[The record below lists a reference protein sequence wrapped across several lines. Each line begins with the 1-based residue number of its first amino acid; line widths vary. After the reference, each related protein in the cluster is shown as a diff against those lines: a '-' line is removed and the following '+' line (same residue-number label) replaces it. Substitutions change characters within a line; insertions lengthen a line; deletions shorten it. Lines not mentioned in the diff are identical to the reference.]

1 MGNPGL
7 ERSLKAVEL
16 GWFESLLV
24 RGTPCLLEVARKG
37 QRVRRK

>member
-7 ERSLKAVEL
+7 EWSLKAAEL

-24 RGTPCLLEVARKG
+24 RGILCLLEVARKG
-37 QRVRRK
+37 QRVKRK